1 MVYHCVHGQRVA
13 KPLNSSRVSA
23 TRLSCRRLN
32 TAALPAVKLVINAN
46 ARDRQPLRQ
55 LPYSLLSVG
64 HYLWDD
70 TIVVLGGGAAD
81 IPPARQLV
89 SSFAGVS
96 ADSVHSS
103 TTKPAT
109 LVVIQTAYH
118 SYDYHAFDALWRY
131 RHDSLVAGQGFVY
144 TMDTTLAHPGFPRR
158 LLELGKNIF
167 RHSESKRCSIQVLS
181 VPLPNANLCAFG
193 VGVLLNYGTNF
204 RLPNLTKR
212 EAVDIEK
219 GCAGS
224 RAKPIVDFGALIE
237 QHPRKSCGYHDVYAT
252 RRSPRLCWYYDG
264 LNLLKFHD
272 SRT

>member
-55 LPYSLLSVG
+55 LLYSLLSVG

-81 IPPARQLV
+81 IPPARQPV

-181 VPLPNANLCAFG
+181 VPLPNANLWHEFS
-193 VGVLLNYGTNF
+193 
-204 RLPNLTKR
+204 P
-212 EAVDIEK
+212 
-219 GCAGS
+219 
-224 RAKPIVDFGALIE
+224 AKPH
-237 QHPRKSCGYHDVYAT
+237 QT
-252 RRSPRLCWYYDG
+252 
-264 LNLLKFHD
+264 
-272 SRT
+272 